1 MEAALQLSSE
11 ILNAMACPWCKASF
25 KTHMKV
31 LSEQLVCFECGG
43 KYPITPNGVVDMRCL
58 PPQYTVSPFQRYWVD
73 GQKEFEIYATLSA
86 RQDLSF
92 YLKQIKDSEE
102 IYVQF
107 LHLERIQGLVLDV
120 GGSNGRLARWVS
132 NVQKYISLDPFLTAK
147 EDLTTEDQLV
157 AYPHLKEKCNFIGG
171 RAELLPFL
179 SSSFEFIRCNSV
191 IDQVWDPYAAFREMF
206 RVLIFGGRLFLGV
219 STQNPSP
226 INSMLKRRASLVVSS
241 VKRIAQKLSPL
252 YPSFH
257 LWRPSRANIIDLA
270 ADVGFEIIKEMTL
283 LDGTYL
289 CLLMTK
295 KG

>member
-1 MEAALQLSSE
+1 M
-11 ILNAMACPWCKASF
+11 
-25 KTHMKV
+25 
-31 LSEQLVCFECGG
+31 
-43 KYPITPNGVVDMRCL
+43 
-58 PPQYTVSPFQRYWVD
+58 
-73 GQKEFEIYATLSA
+73 
-86 RQDLSF
+86 
-92 YLKQIKDSEE
+92 
-102 IYVQF
+102 
-107 LHLERIQGLVLDV
+107 
-120 GGSNGRLARWVS
+120 S